1 MTTEPVQILPAL
13 QWRVGGPNSKE
24 MGPDRITRAVPEE
37 VAVGISYDSEAYAVL
52 MATPA
57 DVADLA
63 LGFTVS
69 ERIATAADVLDVRV
83 SEQDEGLVADVLL
96 TRAGAISARDRR
108 RRNMEGRSSCGLCGV
123 QSPEDALRALP
134 VLPDGLSVTR
144 DAIQAALTAMEPLQT
159 LGNETRATHAAC
171 WASRDGRVLL
181 LREDVGR
188 HNALDKL
195 IGAALKAKLDPAEAF
210 VIVTSRCSYEM
221 VEKTVLTGV
230 GLLVA
235 ISAPTALA
243 IRKAEAAN
251 LTLVALARRDGH
263 AVFTGAQRLRGA
275 AAQGAAA

>member
-1 MTTEPVQILPAL
+1 MTAQPVQILPAL
-13 QWRVGGPNSKE
+13 QWRVGAAHGPE
-24 MGPDRITRAVPEE
+24 RIERAAPEE
-37 VAVGISYDSEAYAVL
+37 MAVGVSYDSEPYAVL
-52 MATPA
+52 MATPQ

-69 ERIATAADVLDVRV
+69 ERIAKAADVLDIRV
-83 SEQDEGLVADVLL
+83 SEHDEGLVADVLL
-96 TRAGAISARDRR
+96 TRAGAASARDRR

-134 VLPDGLSVTR
+134 VLADGLTVAR
-144 DAIQAALTAMEPLQT
+144 DAIQAALGAMEPLQV
-159 LGNETRATHAAC
+159 LGNETRATHAAA
-171 WASRDGRVLL
+171 WAARDGTIRLV
-181 LREDVGR
+181 REDVGR

-195 IGAALKAKLDPAEAF
+195 IGAALKAGLDPAEAF

-221 VEKTVLTGV
+221 VEKTVLAGV

-243 IRKAEAAN
+243 VRKAEGAN

-263 AVFTGAQRLRGA
+263 ALFTGAHRVVDAQGAQTEGA
-275 AAQGAAA
+275 AA